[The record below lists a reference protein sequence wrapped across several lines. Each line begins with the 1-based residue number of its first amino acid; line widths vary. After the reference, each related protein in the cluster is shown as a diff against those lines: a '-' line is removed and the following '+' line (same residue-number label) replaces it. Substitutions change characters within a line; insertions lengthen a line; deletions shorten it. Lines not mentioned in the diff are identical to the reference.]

1 MGEKL
6 MYKLVNVSKYYSNE
20 NKVNKALDNINLEIK
35 ENEFVVIS
43 GPSGSGKSTLLNI
56 LSGIDY
62 YQEGEMFFNNEPT
75 SHFDELD
82 YQNFRNN
89 NISFVFQ
96 EYNLIDSYTVK
107 ENILIAY
114 NIKNIEYSDDDVIHL
129 LKRVGLE
136 KKINVKASK
145 LSGGEKARLAI
156 ARALALN
163 NKVLVLDEPTGALDS
178 TNSIQVVNLLNS
190 LKNEKTIIV
199 VTHNEEIFNDA
210 ATHKIKIV
218 DGKIKD
224 DILVENINI
233 SNNKNITSTK
243 KITNNAMNIAR
254 LNIKN
259 QPKKSLLSFFLALT
273 FTLFIV
279 LIISNLS
286 YMSKKENTTST
297 LINSEE
303 RIIVNKDTPLT
314 KDDEEF
320 LSNYSNI
327 IVKES
332 SLLDANININFSEF
346 GHLELL
352 SGGLNASLLN
362 NSDLAIGTTPNSIN
376 EIVLPYSSTLY
387 NNFNKIDQKIYE
399 FNFNESYYIKLKIVG
414 ISNNPYYYFHNDLA
428 LTLNKLIENRLDL
441 AYSDGGKYLNVYL
454 DLTLDNF
461 LYTSDDS
468 LSYTINNK
476 IVPTKIDSSL
486 SLGSVKINPQFYAS
500 FYDKQN
506 YQWSI
511 YVKDPLNFVKKLTN
525 YEYFIPNVKTEL
537 FDVNRVLVTFMSVIM
552 AVIIYFLIVLK
563 TIVTRQI
570 FKYKNKDNAILS
582 SFGYTSSLLTKS
594 MYYEIGFY
602 HIISLLIFII
612 LTILDYT
619 LNIFKG
625 FLTYNNLVSYL
636 IMLIIIVVSIVF
648 EIHKVMANFD
658 NLSLFKK
665 LRGGEN
671 DA

>member
-1 MGEKL
+1 

-303 RIIVNKDTPLT
+303 RVIVNKDTPLT

-486 SLGSVKINPQFYAS
+486 SLGNVKINPQFYAS

-612 LTILDYT
+612 LTMLDYT
-619 LNIFKG
+619 LNIFKV

>member
-1 MGEKL
+1 

-62 YQEGEMFFNNEPT
+62 YQEGEMFFNNKPT

-286 YMSKKENTTST
+286 YMSRKENTTST

-320 LSNYSNI
+320 LSKYSNI

-352 SGGLNASLLN
+352 SGGLNASILN

-376 EIVLPYSSTLY
+376 AIVLPYSSTLY
-387 NNFNKIDQKIYE
+387 NNFKKIDQKIYE

-441 AYSDGGKYLNVYL
+441 SYSDGGNYLNVYL
-454 DLTLDNF
+454 DLSLDNF

-476 IVPTKIDSSL
+476 IVSTKIDSSL

>member
-1 MGEKL
+1 

-387 NNFNKIDQKIYE
+387 NNFKKIDQKIYE

-476 IVPTKIDSSL
+476 IVSTKIDSSL

>member
-1 MGEKL
+1 

-156 ARALALN
+156 ARALVLN

-233 SNNKNITSTK
+233 SNNKKITSTK
-243 KITNNAMNIAR
+243 KITNNAMNIAH